1 MTGVLHQLGYLAS
14 YATEMFN
21 GLYQV
26 TLGGGGDE
34 GRVHPFPLNVP
45 HFKPR
50 AVLCVCV
57 FPGCNRGR

>member
-26 TLGGGGDE
+26 TLGGW
-34 GRVHPFPLNVP
+34 R
-45 HFKPR
+45 
-50 AVLCVCV
+50 
-57 FPGCNRGR
+57 